1 MTLALA
7 IWFRSSHLLSNIVRA
22 YINETE
28 MNRDGLLTDSG
39 LFAKLCTYN
48 TESSHIRLNNAYV
61 KMTENESA
69 YSDFTLKFNKF
80 SRKNS
85 LLAKSLWYN
94 ERGGRTRHIYLF
106 RSEMKGI
113 KQSVECQST
122 RTWGGINLWQNGF
135 ISSMKAAQQW
145 ETFLAARAAT

>member
-7 IWFRSSHLLSNIVRA
+7 IWFRSSHLRSNIVRA

-61 KMTENESA
+61 KMTENERA

-85 LLAKSLWYN
+85 LLAKSL
-94 ERGGRTRHIYLF
+94 
-106 RSEMKGI
+106 
-113 KQSVECQST
+113 
-122 RTWGGINLWQNGF
+122 
-135 ISSMKAAQQW
+135 
-145 ETFLAARAAT
+145 